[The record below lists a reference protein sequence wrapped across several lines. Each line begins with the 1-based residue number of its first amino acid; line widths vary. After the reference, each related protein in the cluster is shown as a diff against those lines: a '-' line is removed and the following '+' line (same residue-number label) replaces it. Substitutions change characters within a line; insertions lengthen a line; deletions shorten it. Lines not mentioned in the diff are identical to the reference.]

1 MMNMKIMNMKKKQRL
16 GLTLVLLLPLVSCQQ
31 GNGPAEA
38 VPQKVTVS
46 GADGFGART
55 LKFSSMT
62 SSQTLPIETSGEWHV
77 YIHSGTDW
85 LEVTPSSGESA
96 GKINLTVTVKD
107 NPGFSERKTTVS
119 FVSEGI
125 EQKALVT
132 VLQNRLYNLEAT
144 LLAPVVNKQGGLFDI
159 AVNSNSRWSYA
170 LDDEGKAWLTEQL
183 KDQTHLVLSAASTD
197 REVNHGVITF
207 TCEEDPAIQTVLE
220 VWQKDLELSLG
231 GKELRIGQEGIEVSI
246 PVKAVNISRWGV
258 ADKPDWVTVVSEGTD
273 VLTLRFAENT
283 TRAPRQETVTIGTD
297 EDATIKASI
306 IVKQL
311 SDAAPKA
318 DLADIVFHEDG
329 SAEDLALNLPV
340 TLKPGDVSVKMNEDF
355 GVYAPV
361 FTHTLGASVSSGYYE
376 FPMSSDFIA
385 ALDDDGCTI
394 EALVKLNVPINGS
407 GAKPFTC
414 HRSGGLG
421 FALTSSSNGNQF
433 IYALIQRVSGSYLNN
448 YAYSGLTPR
457 EGVYYHMIGVW
468 DKQKGMGTLYLDA
481 QPVASVAVDGDL
493 YFSVKHFTIGGAAN
507 DTTASK
513 ITAAWNGEVL
523 YPRVYSAVLTP
534 GQIEAAFLATR
545 KGRYILVTE

>member
-1 MMNMKIMNMKKKQRL
+1 MNQRL
-16 GLTLVLLLPLVSCQQ
+16 GLALALLLPLASCQR
-31 GNGPAEA
+31 GSGPVQAT
-38 VPQKVTVS
+38 PQKVTIS
-46 GADGFGART
+46 DADAFGART
-55 LKFSSMT
+55 LKFSSMA

-77 YIHSGTDW
+77 YIPSQAHW
-85 LEVTPSSGESA
+85 LDVSPASGEST
-96 GKINLTVTVKD
+96 GKVDLTVTVTD

-119 FVSEGI
+119 FISEGI
-125 EQKALVT
+125 EQKALLT
-132 VLQNRLYNLEAT
+132 VSQNRLYYLEAT

-159 AVNSNSRWSYA
+159 AVTGNSRWSYA
-170 LDDEGKAWLTEQL
+170 LDEEGKTWLTEQS
-183 KDQTHLVLSAASTD
+183 KEQTRLVLKAAPTD
-197 REVNHGVITF
+197 RDVNHGVITF
-207 TCEEDPAIQTVLE
+207 TSEEDPAIQTILE

-231 GKELRIGQEGIEVSI
+231 GKELQIGQEGIEVVSI
-246 PVKAVNISRWGV
+246 PVKAVNISRWNV
-258 ADKPDWVTVVSEGTD
+258 VSKPDWATVVAEGTD

-283 TRAPRQETVTIGTD
+283 TGAPRQETVTLGTD
-297 EDATIKASI
+297 EDQTIKASI

-311 SDAAPKA
+311 ADAAPKA

-329 SAEDLALNLPV
+329 SAEDLAQNLPV
-340 TLKPGDVSVKMNEDF
+340 TLKPGDVSVRMNEDF
-355 GVYAPV
+355 GIYAPV
-361 FTHTLGASVSSGYYE
+361 FTHTLGASVSSGFYE

-385 ALDDDGCTI
+385 ALDDDGCTL

-433 IYALIQRVSGSYLNN
+433 IYALIQRISGAYLNN
-448 YAYSGLTPR
+448 YAYSGLTPQ

-468 DKQKGMGTLYLDA
+468 DKPKGQGVLYIDA
-481 QPVASVAVDGDL
+481 EPVASVAIDGNL
-493 YFSVKHFTIGGAAN
+493 FFSVKHFTIGGAAN
-507 DTTASK
+507 DTSASK

-523 YPRVYSAVLTP
+523 YPRVYSSVLTP